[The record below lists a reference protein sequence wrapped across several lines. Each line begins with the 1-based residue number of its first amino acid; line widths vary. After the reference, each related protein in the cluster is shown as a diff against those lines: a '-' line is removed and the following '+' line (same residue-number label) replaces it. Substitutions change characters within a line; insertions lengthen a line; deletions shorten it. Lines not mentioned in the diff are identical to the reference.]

1 MKMLRI
7 FIEEKFEKRSFRRG
21 AADGPHRGDEREER
35 EADDPHLV
43 AYVHRLS
50 GDGRAHDRRPRRAQ
64 ARARVHLRADGRPQ
78 AGRVRSDANVPRP
91 LRRPQDRGEKARVS
105 TVETPREVRAQA
117 KYVRMSPRK
126 ARLVAEHIR
135 GRSVPEA
142 RAVLAFTAR
151 EAAGVLQ
158 KVLQSAVSNA
168 EANHGIA
175 EDQLYVK
182 ATYVDGGPVMKRWR
196 ARARGRVA
204 RIRKRT
210 CHITVTLVEA
220 PPVAAPA
227 VEEPA
232 QAEATEE
239 SPAPKRKP
247 AAKKATAAKKTPA
260 KKKASAT

>member
-1 MKMLRI
+1 M
-7 FIEEKFEKRSFRRG
+7 S
-21 AADGPHRGDEREER
+21 
-35 EADDPHLV
+35 V
-43 AYVHRLS
+43 
-50 GDGRAHDRRPRRAQ
+50 
-64 ARARVHLRADGRPQ
+64 
-78 AGRVRSDANVPRP
+78 
-91 LRRPQDRGEKARVS
+91 
-105 TVETPREVRAQA
+105 TETPREVRAQA

-142 RAVLAFTAR
+142 RAVLAFTSR

-175 EDQLYVK
+175 EDRLYVK

-220 PPVAAPA
+220 PLVDAPA
-227 VEEPA
+227 TPEPV

-239 SPAPKRKP
+239 STPKRAP
-247 AAKKATAAKKTPA
+247 DRKKTAAASKKTASKRPA
-260 KKKASAT
+260 KKKGAAA

>member
-1 MKMLRI
+1 
-7 FIEEKFEKRSFRRG
+7 
-21 AADGPHRGDEREER
+21 
-35 EADDPHLV
+35 
-43 AYVHRLS
+43 
-50 GDGRAHDRRPRRAQ
+50 
-64 ARARVHLRADGRPQ
+64 
-78 AGRVRSDANVPRP
+78 
-91 LRRPQDRGEKARVS
+91 
-105 TVETPREVRAQA
+105 
-117 KYVRMSPRK
+117 MSPRK

-142 RAVLAFTAR
+142 RAVLAFTSR

-175 EDQLYVK
+175 EDRLYVK

-220 PPVAAPA
+220 PLAPA
-227 VEEPA
+227 PATPAPA
-232 QAEATEE
+232 QAGAAE
-239 SPAPKRKP
+239 APKPKR
-247 AAKKATAAKKTPA
+247 AAAKKTAASGSKKKTASKRPA
-260 KKKASAT
+260 KKKEAAK

>member
-1 MKMLRI
+1 M
-7 FIEEKFEKRSFRRG
+7 S
-21 AADGPHRGDEREER
+21 
-35 EADDPHLV
+35 
-43 AYVHRLS
+43 S
-50 GDGRAHDRRPRRAQ
+50 
-64 ARARVHLRADGRPQ
+64 
-78 AGRVRSDANVPRP
+78 
-91 LRRPQDRGEKARVS
+91 
-105 TVETPREVRAQA
+105 VETPREVRAQA

-142 RAVLAFTAR
+142 RAVLAFTSR

-175 EDQLYVK
+175 EDRLYVK

-220 PPVAAPA
+220 PSVETAATP
-227 VEEPA
+227 EPA

-239 SPAPKRKP
+239 STPKPEPARK
-247 AAKKATAAKKTPA
+247 KTTAASKKTASKRPA
-260 KKKASAT
+260 KKKGAAA

>member
-1 MKMLRI
+1 M
-7 FIEEKFEKRSFRRG
+7 
-21 AADGPHRGDEREER
+21 
-35 EADDPHLV
+35 
-43 AYVHRLS
+43 
-50 GDGRAHDRRPRRAQ
+50 
-64 ARARVHLRADGRPQ
+64 
-78 AGRVRSDANVPRP
+78 
-91 LRRPQDRGEKARVS
+91 S

-142 RAVLAFTAR
+142 RAVLAFTSR

-175 EDQLYVK
+175 EERLYVK
-182 ATYVDGGPVMKRWR
+182 TTYVDGGPVMKRWR

-220 PPVAAPA
+220 PLTATQAATQEA
-227 VEEPA
+227 V
-232 QAEATEE
+232 QAEATETGT
-239 SPAPKRKP
+239 PKRAP
-247 AAKKATAAKKTPA
+247 ARKKAAAAGSKKKTTSKRPA
-260 KKKASAT
+260 KKKGVAS

>member
-1 MKMLRI
+1 M
-7 FIEEKFEKRSFRRG
+7 
-21 AADGPHRGDEREER
+21 
-35 EADDPHLV
+35 
-43 AYVHRLS
+43 
-50 GDGRAHDRRPRRAQ
+50 
-64 ARARVHLRADGRPQ
+64 
-78 AGRVRSDANVPRP
+78 
-91 LRRPQDRGEKARVS
+91 S

-151 EAAGVLQ
+151 EAAGEIE

-175 EDQLYVK
+175 EDRLYIS
-182 ATYVDGGPVMKRWR
+182 AAYVDGGPVMKRWR

-210 CHITVTLVEA
+210 CHITVRLTERPEPIA
-220 PPVAAPA
+220 AAPA
-227 VEEPA
+227 AAAEPA
-232 QAEATEE
+232 TEAA
-239 SPAPKRKP
+239 SKPKRKP
-247 AAKKATAAKKTPA
+247 AAKKATTASKTPA
-260 KKKASAT
+260 TKKASAK

>member
-1 MKMLRI
+1 M
-7 FIEEKFEKRSFRRG
+7 
-21 AADGPHRGDEREER
+21 
-35 EADDPHLV
+35 
-43 AYVHRLS
+43 
-50 GDGRAHDRRPRRAQ
+50 
-64 ARARVHLRADGRPQ
+64 
-78 AGRVRSDANVPRP
+78 
-91 LRRPQDRGEKARVS
+91 S

-142 RAVLAFTAR
+142 RAVLAFTSR

-175 EDQLYVK
+175 EDRLYVK
-182 ATYVDGGPVMKRWR
+182 TTYVDGGPVMKRWR

-210 CHITVTLVEA
+210 CHITVTLVER
-220 PPVAAPA
+220 PPQAAPSGEPVQSEA
-227 VEEPA
+227 VET
-232 QAEATEE
+232 ATT
-239 SPAPKRKP
+239 PKR
-247 AAKKATAAKKTPA
+247 AAKTKTAAASKKKTASKRPA
-260 KKKASAT
+260 KKKGAAA